1 MTKSPQGERNI
12 LQIEFIQQYAHTWH
26 VLAGIVKDFERET
39 WLHFGCGTMTPA
51 RDTFHLLQGVKYYI
65 EDTSIVTFASGKSFD
80 SHCGTAPEAELPS
93 QADVLACITEL
104 QANTEAWLSHMDF
117 AAENKTFEWTG
128 KTQLSVAL
136 FLLRH
141 MLYHLGELSSMLNE
155 SKHGVAEDNWVK
167 AL

>member
-1 MTKSPQGERNI
+1 LGLNI
-12 LQIEFIQQYAHTWH
+12 LKNEFINQYAHTWRT
-26 VLAGIVKDFERET
+26 LAGIVKDFDCET

-65 EDTSIVTFASGKSFD
+65 EDRSTLTFASGKSFY
-80 SHCGTAPEAELPS
+80 SQCGTVPEAELPS
-93 QADVLACITEL
+93 QADVLTCIAELRAKTEV
-104 QANTEAWLSHMDF
+104 WLSTTDF

-128 KTQLSVAL
+128 ESRLSVAL

-141 MLYHLGELSSMLNE
+141 MLYHIGELSSMLNE
-155 SKHGVAEDNWVK
+155 SRHGIAEDNWVK